1 MKFAPERQLRNIPG
15 GPANDVCESRG
26 QAVHGAFG
34 TAAQLMSE
42 AEPRTVAM
50 WTASPFQ
57 PSSEKQAKIWT
68 NSSVAAVSE
77 HLVSSRNL
85 KF

>member
-1 MKFAPERQLRNIPG
+1 MKFAPERQLRNIQEDQPMTSVS
-15 GPANDVCESRG
+15 PVVRLS
-26 QAVHGAFG
+26 HGAFG

-57 PSSEKQAKIWT
+57 PSSEKQTEIW
-68 NSSVAAVSE
+68 NYSSVVAVSE
-77 HLVSSRNL
+77 HLVSSRSL